1 MKKYHFPKWLGCAKK
16 NFHFFQEKMD
26 FWPFL
31 RIFENHKNGQK
42 SIFSW
47 KKWKFFLAHPNH
59 LGRWY
64 FFIFYTFH
72 EGQVKG
78 AKNQKIH
85 FCALLIFVVFG
96 PKMGKKMIFLK
107 KSFSNNFPLSIFGEK
122 LFWSLF
128 TKFSTRPCRSRFPE
142 DSMVPGSP
150 NWGTLDRIM

>member
-64 FFIFYTFH
+64 FFISYTFQ

-78 AKNQKIH
+78 AKITNNH
-85 FCALLIFVVFG
+85 FCAILIFAVFS
-96 PKMGKKMIFLK
+96 PKMGKKIEFYKIFFLT
-107 KSFSNNFPLSIFGEK
+107 IFHWV
-122 LFWSLF
+122 F
-128 TKFSTRPCRSRFPE
+128 
-142 DSMVPGSP
+142 
-150 NWGTLDRIM
+150 LDRNHFGHSSWNWVLYHVGAVFLRTVW